1 MSPLDVV
8 KFPELPVTLMEP
20 ELVLA
25 DPTVPSMEMLMT
37 LSLMTSS
44 LSPMIILSPSIVMFE
59 PGGAF
64 YCPAVYL
71 DVAPVYIAAD
81 YCCHVYSFV
90 GVPAGMCTIGS
101 SKAAITLSSSALN
114 GIPAHLTWLCGSS

>member
-1 MSPLDVV
+1 MLLAFPPTLMSPLDVV

-64 YCPAVYL
+64 IVLPFTWMLLPFTLLQTIVAMSIPLSAFQPACVR
-71 DVAPVYIAAD
+71 
-81 YCCHVYSFV
+81 
-90 GVPAGMCTIGS
+90 
-101 SKAAITLSSSALN
+101 
-114 GIPAHLTWLCGSS
+114 